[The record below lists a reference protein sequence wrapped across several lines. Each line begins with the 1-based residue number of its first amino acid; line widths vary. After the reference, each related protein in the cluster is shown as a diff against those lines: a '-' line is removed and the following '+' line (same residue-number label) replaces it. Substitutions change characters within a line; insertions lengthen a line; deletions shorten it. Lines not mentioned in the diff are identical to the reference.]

1 MESLPVERQEMVT
14 TLMATAGIEDVD
26 LAREFLQENG
36 WQLELFCE
44 SDDDVPRGLSL
55 SLL

>member
-1 MESLPVERQEMVT
+1 MESLLVERQEMVT
-14 TLMATAGIEDVD
+14 TLMATTGIEDVD

-44 SDDDVPRGLSL
+44 SDNHVPRGLSL
-55 SLL
+55 SVL